1 VRTYG
6 EYCSVA
12 KALDVVGD
20 RWTLLI
26 VRELLLQGPCRYTDL
41 KSGLPG
47 IATNLLADRLRELER
62 AGLARREEAPPP
74 IATTLFQLTSA
85 GNELEPVLEALCGW
99 GLRYMAEPGESDEF
113 RSHWFALPA
122 SLFLHDR
129 DPAGP
134 PVTIELQAADRPA
147 VIEVS
152 GGSVR
157 TRLGT
162 APAPDVVLRGTPP
175 LILATLTGHLTLD
188 EAAGH
193 GLGITGDPAVLARL
207 LPEPAAGP
215 SASLP

>member
-1 VRTYG
+1 MRTYG
-6 EYCSVA
+6 QYCSVA

-62 AGLARREEAPPP
+62 AGLVRREEAPPP
-74 IATTLFQLTSA
+74 IATTLFQLTDA
-85 GNELEPVLEALCGW
+85 GNELEPVLDALCGW
-99 GLRYMAEPGESDEF
+99 GIRYMTAPDEGDEF
-113 RSHWFALPA
+113 RSHWFTLPA

-129 DPAGP
+129 DPGGA

-152 GGSVR
+152 GGSVH

-175 LILATLTGHLTLD
+175 VIMATLTGHVTLD
-188 EAAGH
+188 QAAGR
-193 GLGITGDPAVLARL
+193 GLEITGDPAVLARL

-215 SASLP
+215 S